1 MVGFGAEFGRVIP
14 FKTARLTLVS
24 DADRTP
30 ARLGTV
36 PLAFREWRGELEQRA
51 PRFRRPAW
59 VAAAAIH
66 AVIGAAI
73 ILYASLTP
81 LPEPLPVVAV
91 TLSFEASKPTAEP
104 GPTPTTETPPAEA
117 PLAEAS
123 PTVPAPPADA
133 VPEPSADIAAK
144 AEMPQAPPP
153 PEPLPVE
160 TPPPAPEPPLA
171 AAPEPPKP
179 VEVAMAPP
187 PPSPRPAPPPRR
199 TAPPPAKHPAP
210 ARPQAAAPGDSD
222 TPPAPSLS
230 TGAPPMVE
238 EMAAAPIIPPSPVG
252 AAAGNP
258 KPNYPAAARSAH
270 LEGRLVLR
278 VDVTVSGSA
287 ETVVVAVSSGHP
299 ILDQAALDAVQA
311 WRFNPAT
318 RGGMAVSGIIYQ
330 PIQFLID

>member
-1 MVGFGAEFGRVIP
+1 MARCRRHLPISGDIAGAGRRMTSAARGRVVVAMSNAGWTERDRRGDGGVASMVGFGAEFGRVIP

-179 VEVAMAPP
+179 
-187 PPSPRPAPPPRR
+187 
-199 TAPPPAKHPAP
+199 
-210 ARPQAAAPGDSD
+210 
-222 TPPAPSLS
+222 
-230 TGAPPMVE
+230 
-238 EMAAAPIIPPSPVG
+238 
-252 AAAGNP
+252 
-258 KPNYPAAARSAH
+258 
-270 LEGRLVLR
+270 
-278 VDVTVSGSA
+278 
-287 ETVVVAVSSGHP
+287 
-299 ILDQAALDAVQA
+299 
-311 WRFNPAT
+311 
-318 RGGMAVSGIIYQ
+318 
-330 PIQFLID
+330 